1 MQKISGFGKC
11 RIVRNGWLGLSF
23 GFLVYRPVGRQN
35 LVIQR
40 IAERQSVAAIT
51 VITLVAGLA
60 LGVVQDITAGPIA
73 TQAEKSKEEAY
84 KAVFE
89 DASSFS
95 EYSLD
100 DTNQAEDLVAYLNDN
115 GFTAQTIDEIMVA
128 EDASGETLGYAFTVT
143 DSEGYGGDI
152 QFAMGVQNDGTL
164 NGISIL
170 SISETAG
177 LGMKA
182 TTDSFKDQ
190 FKNKNVEKFTYTKT
204 GSTSDDQID
213 AISGATITT
222 NAMTNGVNAG
232 LCAFRYVEG
241 GAES

>member
-1 MQKISGFGKC
+1 
-11 RIVRNGWLGLSF
+11 
-23 GFLVYRPVGRQN
+23 
-35 LVIQR
+35 
-40 IAERQSVAAIT
+40 
-51 VITLVAGLA
+51 
-60 LGVVQDITAGPIA
+60 
-73 TQAEKSKEEAY
+73 
-84 KAVFE
+84 
-89 DASSFS
+89 
-95 EYSLD
+95 
-100 DTNQAEDLVAYLNDN
+100 
-115 GFTAQTIDEIMVA
+115 MVA
-128 EDASGETLGYAFTVT
+128 EDASGETLGYAFTIT

-152 QFAMGVQNDGTL
+152 QFTMGVQNDGTL

-182 TTDSFKDQ
+182 TTDDFKNQFKD
-190 FKNKNVEKFTYTKT
+190 KNVEKFTYTKT
-204 GSTSDDQID
+204 GASSDDEID